1 MTAALAKLDP
11 HIFVIIGYLRTMSS
25 FVILWHV
32 VGQLCWFEA
41 GSGGGGLIFN
51 DWSDQAGHQATNH
64 HSNDEDDNG
73 DDEDN
78 YGGPDQ
84 VKKTLKKCQL
94 FIGSKSNHCLAL
106 SHTKSLAFVDFCSKC
121 WICQS

>member
-11 HIFVIIGYLRTMSS
+11 HIFVIIGYLRPLLS

-64 HSNDEDDNG
+64 HSDDEDDND

-84 VKKTLKKCQL
+84 VKKIQKKVDP
-94 FIGSKSNHCLAL
+94 SKN
-106 SHTKSLAFVDFCSKC
+106 
-121 WICQS
+121 

>member
-11 HIFVIIGYLRTMSS
+11 HIFVIIGYLRTMLS

-64 HSNDEDDNG
+64 HSDDEDDND
-73 DDEDN
+73 DDEHYD
-78 YGGPDQ
+78 D
-84 VKKTLKKCQL
+84 
-94 FIGSKSNHCLAL
+94 IGILRRTIMIMATMMGMMRMMMMRIRMVMS
-106 SHTKSLAFVDFCSKC
+106 
-121 WICQS
+121 